1 MKLLIKEL
9 DYISPSITFYY
20 NSQLSHSSIISGIL
34 SIISILFIITYT
46 FYFFFDF
53 INHKNPDAFY
63 YNSFIEDAGF
73 FPINSSSIFHFINL
87 RDNNN
92 NNPGEKG
99 FDFQMFR
106 AIGID
111 KQFEGFYLN
120 SKTIKNMDHWLYGK
134 CNNDSDTKGISH
146 LIDKE
151 FFKESAC
158 IRKFYNQQE
167 DKYYD
172 VNEPNFRWPN
182 LSHGNYNPNET
193 FYNVVI
199 EKCEEDTLQ
208 IMFGNNQHCKNEKE
222 IEEYFSTT
230 HNIFF
235 NFIDHSV
242 DMLNFL
248 EPNKKFIYR
257 TYKLLEK
264 NKYYI
269 NHLNFNPSMIKTHK
283 GFVFEQIEEELS
295 YVYDRND
302 VIQNPIDKKKIYM
315 VYRLWMNNRLQH
327 YERFYKRWQNAIADI
342 GGIAEFI
349 NFVAIFLSYLYNNYI
364 IIADTEVLLSSF
376 NNNYENKNTT
386 KINVKFDIKKNN
398 KMNIENNSSNNS
410 DIKIQKIRH
419 KSKKNDTFNIIE
431 NKERDKIKSN
441 SLNIIISDDNSKNQK
456 RTKYDY
462 NTNFTYNKTEELKT
476 NQEREEVKNSNQIS
490 EQKIEKIN
498 FFKYLIYKIFCKK
511 KYENI
516 KVYEDF
522 REKVM
527 SEKQLYLN
535 YFYIN
540 QLKMIK
546 QEK

>member
-1 MKLLIKEL
+1 
-9 DYISPSITFYY
+9 
-20 NSQLSHSSIISGIL
+20 
-34 SIISILFIITYT
+34 
-46 FYFFFDF
+46 
-53 INHKNPDAFY
+53 
-63 YNSFIEDAGF
+63 
-73 FPINSSSIFHFINL
+73 
-87 RDNNN
+87 
-92 NNPGEKG
+92 
-99 FDFQMFR
+99 MFR
-106 AIGID
+106 VIGID

-120 SKTIKNMDHWLYGK
+120 SKTIKKMDHQLYGK

-151 FFKESAC
+151 FFNESAC
-158 IRKFYNQQE
+158 IRKFSNQQE

-193 FYNVVI
+193 FYNVIV

-208 IMFGNNQHCKNEKE
+208 IMFGNNQHCKNETE

-242 DMLNFL
+242 NMLNFL

-295 YVYDRND
+295 YVYDRSD

-342 GGIAEFI
+342 GGIA
-349 NFVAIFLSYLYNNYI
+349 NL
-364 IIADTEVLLSSF
+364 
-376 NNNYENKNTT
+376 
-386 KINVKFDIKKNN
+386 
-398 KMNIENNSSNNS
+398 
-410 DIKIQKIRH
+410 
-419 KSKKNDTFNIIE
+419 
-431 NKERDKIKSN
+431 
-441 SLNIIISDDNSKNQK
+441 
-456 RTKYDY
+456 
-462 NTNFTYNKTEELKT
+462 
-476 NQEREEVKNSNQIS
+476 
-490 EQKIEKIN
+490 
-498 FFKYLIYKIFCKK
+498 
-511 KYENI
+511 
-516 KVYEDF
+516 
-522 REKVM
+522 
-527 SEKQLYLN
+527 
-535 YFYIN
+535 
-540 QLKMIK
+540 
-546 QEK
+546 

>member
-1 MKLLIKEL
+1 MKPLIKDL
-9 DYISPSITFYY
+9 DYLSPTITLYH
-20 NSQLSHSSIISGIL
+20 NRQLSHSSIVSGIL
-34 SIISILFIITYT
+34 SAIAILFIISYSL
-46 FYFFFDF
+46 YFFLGV
-53 INHKNPDAFY
+53 ITHKNPDAFY
-63 YNSFIEDAGF
+63 YNRFVEDAGF

-99 FDFQMFR
+99 FDFKIFR
-106 AIGID
+106 AIGIVNI
-111 KQFEGFYLN
+111 FEGVYT
-120 SKTIKNMDHWLYGK
+120 SMKSIKEMDHWLYGK
-134 CNNDSDTKGISH
+134 CNNDSDTKGISY

-151 FFKESAC
+151 YFNESAC
-158 IRKFYNQQE
+158 IRKFYNHTE
-167 DKYYD
+167 GIYYD

-182 LSHGNYNPNET
+182 LSHGNHNPDQT
-193 FYNVVI
+193 FYSIIV

-208 IMFGNNQHCKNEKE
+208 IMFGNNQHCKNETE

-242 DMLNFL
+242 NMLNFL

-295 YVYDRND
+295 YVYDRSD

-376 NNNYENKNTT
+376 INNYENKNTK
-386 KINVKFDIKKNN
+386 KINVKFNIKKNN

-431 NKERDKIKSN
+431 NKETDKIKSN
-441 SLNIIISDDNSKNQK
+441 SLNIIISADNSKNQK

-462 NTNFTYNKTEELKT
+462 NTNFTYNKTEEFKN
-476 NQEREEVKNSNQIS
+476 NQETEKVKNTNQIS
-490 EQKIEKIN
+490 EQEIGKIN
-498 FFKYLIYKIFCKK
+498 FFKYLIFKIFCKK

-540 QLKMIK
+540 ELKMIK

>member
-1 MKLLIKEL
+1 
-9 DYISPSITFYY
+9 
-20 NSQLSHSSIISGIL
+20 
-34 SIISILFIITYT
+34 
-46 FYFFFDF
+46 
-53 INHKNPDAFY
+53 
-63 YNSFIEDAGF
+63 
-73 FPINSSSIFHFINL
+73 
-87 RDNNN
+87 
-92 NNPGEKG
+92 
-99 FDFQMFR
+99 
-106 AIGID
+106 
-111 KQFEGFYLN
+111 
-120 SKTIKNMDHWLYGK
+120 
-134 CNNDSDTKGISH
+134 
-146 LIDKE
+146 
-151 FFKESAC
+151 
-158 IRKFYNQQE
+158 
-167 DKYYD
+167 
-172 VNEPNFRWPN
+172 
-182 LSHGNYNPNET
+182 
-193 FYNVVI
+193 
-199 EKCEEDTLQ
+199 
-208 IMFGNNQHCKNEKE
+208 MFGNNQHCKNETE

-242 DMLNFL
+242 NMLNFL

-295 YVYDRND
+295 YVYDRSD

-376 NNNYENKNTT
+376 NNNYENKNTK
-386 KINVKFDIKKNN
+386 KINVKFNIKKNN
-398 KMNIENNSSNNS
+398 KINIENNSSNNS

-431 NKERDKIKSN
+431 NKETDKIKSN
-441 SLNIIISDDNSKNQK
+441 SLNIIISADNSKNQK

-462 NTNFTYNKTEELKT
+462 NTNFTYNKTEEFKN
-476 NQEREEVKNSNQIS
+476 NQETEKVKNTNQIS
-490 EQKIEKIN
+490 EQEIGKIN
-498 FFKYLIYKIFCKK
+498 FFKYLIFKIFCKK

-540 QLKMIK
+540 ELKMIK

>member
-1 MKLLIKEL
+1 
-9 DYISPSITFYY
+9 
-20 NSQLSHSSIISGIL
+20 
-34 SIISILFIITYT
+34 
-46 FYFFFDF
+46 
-53 INHKNPDAFY
+53 
-63 YNSFIEDAGF
+63 
-73 FPINSSSIFHFINL
+73 
-87 RDNNN
+87 
-92 NNPGEKG
+92 
-99 FDFQMFR
+99 
-106 AIGID
+106 
-111 KQFEGFYLN
+111 
-120 SKTIKNMDHWLYGK
+120 MDHQLYGK

-151 FFKESAC
+151 FFNESAC

-193 FYNVVI
+193 FYSVI
-199 EKCEEDTLQ
+199 VEKCEEDTLQ
-208 IMFGNNQHCKNEKE
+208 IMFGNNQHCKNETE

-242 DMLNFL
+242 NMLNFL

-295 YVYDRND
+295 YVYDRSD

-376 NNNYENKNTT
+376 NNNYENKNTK
-386 KINVKFDIKKNN
+386 KINVKFNIKKNN
-398 KMNIENNSSNNS
+398 KINIENNSSNNS

-431 NKERDKIKSN
+431 NKETDKIKSN
-441 SLNIIISDDNSKNQK
+441 SLNIIISADNSKNQK

-462 NTNFTYNKTEELKT
+462 NTNFTYNKTEEFKN
-476 NQEREEVKNSNQIS
+476 NQETEKVKNTNQIS
-490 EQKIEKIN
+490 EQEIGKIN
-498 FFKYLIYKIFCKK
+498 FFKYLIFKIFCKK

-540 QLKMIK
+540 ELKMIK